1 MKYRINI
8 GCGKTPTE
16 NWLNFDNSYS
26 IILANSPLK
35 YWIAKNLKILNKDQ
49 IEYINWIKK
58 NNIYYADVAK
68 KIPLPNESAECIYT
82 SHMLEHLSR
91 KEANFF
97 LNESLRVL
105 EKGGILR
112 VAVPDLKIAVSIY
125 NETQDADAFMET
137 ILVAP
142 PSLETIKQKISLFFS
157 GYRHHQWMYDEKSL
171 SKLLKK
177 IGFKEVFTCKAGQTN
192 IENPGSLNLLER
204 VEESVY
210 LEAKK

>member
-91 KEANFF
+91 KEANSF

-105 EKGGILR
+105 EKDGILR

-125 NETQDADAFMET
+125 NETQDADAFMES

-142 PSLETIKQKISLFFS
+142 PTLETIKQKISLFFS

-177 IGFKEVFTCKAGQTN
+177 VGFKEVFTCEAGQTN

>member
-125 NETQDADAFMET
+125 NETQDADAFMES

-142 PSLETIKQKISLFFS
+142 PTLKTIKQKISLFFS

>member
-1 MKYRINI
+1 MTYRINI
-8 GCGKTPTE
+8 GSGKTPTE
-16 NWLNFDNSYS
+16 KWLNFDNSYS

-35 YWIAKNLKILNKDQ
+35 YWIAKNLKILNKEQ

-58 NNIYYADVAK
+58 NKIYYADVAK

-125 NETQDADAFMET
+125 NETQDADAFMES
-137 ILVAP
+137 ILVVP
-142 PSLETIKQKISLFFS
+142 PTLETIKQKISLFFS

>member
-177 IGFKEVFTCKAGQTN
+177 IGFREIFACKAGQTN

>member
-1 MKYRINI
+1 M
-8 GCGKTPTE
+8 
-16 NWLNFDNSYS
+16 
-26 IILANSPLK
+26 
-35 YWIAKNLKILNKDQ
+35 KILNKEQ
-49 IEYINWIKK
+49 IEYINWVKK
-58 NNIYYADVAK
+58 NKIYYADVAK
-68 KIPLPNESAECIYT
+68 KIPLLSESAECIYT

-125 NETQDADAFMET
+125 NETQDADAFMES

-142 PSLETIKQKISLFFS
+142 PTLKTIKQKISLFFS

>member
-204 VEESVY
+204 VEEGVY